1 MSGTQFWHHRVTVLL
16 CFVPAPITGPCKD
29 WVFNYSDDCVEIMEG
44 VGRGQK
50 LDSCP
55 GEKLTGTISEA
66 PLSSIVRDFRHSAK
80 HWLTIRMNDR

>member
-1 MSGTQFWHHRVTVLL
+1 
-16 CFVPAPITGPCKD
+16 
-29 WVFNYSDDCVEIMEG
+29 MEG